1 MTSADRAELAKASCA
16 LITEW
21 AEKLWKQ
28 NFRSLPDVAEYLVG
42 TNYLVNT
49 VCKLHRYRVGKD

>member
-49 VCKLHRYRVGKD
+49 VQAA